1 MAGVRGWRYVPCGY
15 PAARASRHLPVSL
28 LSGRHHHR
36 HPPCEQ
42 GLTAVVQSGGRRLS
56 AVSQPSRSRLSH
68 FFPKIKVDLISIIHH
83 ERKKKKTYYGPND
96 ANRRLGRV
104 VRELARLWKRAVLLG
119 FVCVVVAV
127 GVGLDG
133 VGVVVKASGTLLG
146 AVDDVWRWLGSEGR
160 GGDGQC

>member
-1 MAGVRGWRYVPCGY
+1 VYEAGGTYLAGTPLHGPPGTSLSPCCLVVITTVIH
-15 PAARASRHLPVSL
+15 PASRGSQRWCRVVGVVCRPFHSRLAAVSL
-28 LSGRHHHR
+28 IFSL
-36 HPPCEQ
+36 
-42 GLTAVVQSGGRRLS
+42 
-56 AVSQPSRSRLSH
+56 
-68 FFPKIKVDLISIIHH
+68 KIKVDLISIIHH